1 MYYVTLI
8 DDHELIRQGLSSL
21 ISSFP
26 NFRVLFEAGSG
37 RDFIS
42 KLKPSALPDLVLM
55 DVTMPDMDGFETCN
69 WLRVNHPSVK
79 VIALSVMD
87 DEDGI
92 IRMLK
97 SGAKGYLLKN
107 TNPAELLTA
116 MESVIDRGYH
126 FNDLVS
132 NRVIKA
138 INNSGRPEYEKSE
151 IHLTE
156 REITFLKL
164 ACTER
169 SYKEIGTEMNVSSR
183 TVETFRDNLFA
194 KLELKT
200 RIGLVLYA
208 IKSKIFVPE

>member
-87 DEDGI
+87 DEDAI

>member
-21 ISSFP
+21 ISSFS

-37 RDFIS
+37 RDFIA
-42 KLKPSALPDLVLM
+42 KLKPSALPHLVLM
-55 DVTMPDMDGFETCN
+55 DVTMPDMDGYETCN
-69 WLRVNHPSVK
+69 WLRVNYPSVK

-87 DEDGI
+87 DEESI

-107 TNPAELLTA
+107 TNPAELQTA
-116 MESVIDRGYH
+116 MESVMERGYH

-132 NRVIKA
+132 NKVIKN
-138 INNSGRPEYEKSE
+138 INDSGKPGKEKNE
-151 IHLTE
+151 VHLTD
-156 REITFLKL
+156 REVAFLKL
-164 ACTER
+164 ACTEM
-169 SYKEIGTEMNVSSR
+169 SYKEIGLEMNVSSR

-200 RIGLVLYA
+200 RVGLVLYA
-208 IKSKIFVPE
+208 IKRKIVEF

>member
-21 ISSFP
+21 INSFS
-26 NFRVLFEAGSG
+26 NFRVLFEAGNG
-37 RDFIS
+37 HDFIQ

-55 DVTMPDMDGFETCN
+55 DVTMPDMDGYETCN
-69 WLRVNHPSVK
+69 WLRVNHPGVK

-87 DEDGI
+87 DEDAI
-92 IRMLK
+92 IKMLK

-107 TNPAELLTA
+107 TNPAELQSA
-116 MESVIDRGYH
+116 MESVVERGYH

-132 NRVIKA
+132 NKVIKS
-138 INNSGRPEYEKSE
+138 INDAGKPEHEKSD

-164 ACTER
+164 ACTEM
-169 SYKEIGTEMNVSSR
+169 SYKEIGLEMNVSSR

-194 KLELKT
+194 KLDLKT

-208 IKSKIFVPE
+208 IKKKIFEL

>member
-21 ISSFP
+21 INSFS
-26 NFRVLFEAGSG
+26 NFRVLFEAGNG
-37 RDFIS
+37 RDFIQ

-55 DVTMPDMDGFETCN
+55 DVTMPDMNGYETCN
-69 WLRVNHPSVK
+69 WLRVNHPSIK

-87 DEDGI
+87 DEDAI
-92 IRMLK
+92 IKMLK

-107 TNPAELLTA
+107 TNPAELQSA
-116 MESVIDRGYH
+116 MESVVEKGYH

-132 NRVIKA
+132 NKVIKS
-138 INNSGRPEYEKSE
+138 INDAGKPEHEKSD
-151 IHLTE
+151 IRLTE

-169 SYKEIGTEMNVSSR
+169 SYKEIGLEMNVSSR

-194 KLELKT
+194 KLDLKT
-200 RIGLVLYA
+200 RVGLVLYA
-208 IKSKIFVPE
+208 IKKKIFEF

>member
-21 ISSFP
+21 INSFS
-26 NFRVLFEAGSG
+26 NFRVLFEAGNG
-37 RDFIS
+37 REFIQ

-55 DVTMPDMDGFETCN
+55 DVTMPDMNGYETCN
-69 WLRVNHPSVK
+69 WLRVNHPSIK

-87 DEDGI
+87 DEDAI
-92 IRMLK
+92 IKMLK

-107 TNPAELLTA
+107 TNPAELQSA
-116 MESVIDRGYH
+116 MESVVEKGYH

-132 NRVIKA
+132 NKVIKS
-138 INNSGRPEYEKSE
+138 INDAGKPEHEKSD

-169 SYKEIGTEMNVSSR
+169 SYKEIGLEMNVSSR

-194 KLELKT
+194 KLDLKT
-200 RIGLVLYA
+200 RVGLVLYA
-208 IKSKIFVPE
+208 IKKKIFEF

>member
-21 ISSFP
+21 INSFS
-26 NFRVLFEAGSG
+26 NFRVLFEAGNG
-37 RDFIS
+37 RDFIQ

-55 DVTMPDMDGFETCN
+55 DVTMPDMNGYETCN
-69 WLRVNHPSVK
+69 WLRVNYPAVK

-87 DEDGI
+87 DEDAI

-107 TNPAELLTA
+107 TNPAELQAA
-116 MESVIDRGYH
+116 MESVLEKGYH

-132 NRVIKA
+132 NKVIKS
-138 INNSGRPEYEKSE
+138 INDAGKPEYEKSDA
-151 IHLTE
+151 HLTE

-169 SYKEIGTEMNVSSR
+169 SYKEIGLEMNVSSR

-200 RIGLVLYA
+200 RVGLVLYA
-208 IKSKIFVPE
+208 IKKKIFEF

>member
-1 MYYVTLI
+1 M
-8 DDHELIRQGLSSL
+8 RQGLSSL
-21 ISSFP
+21 INSFS
-26 NFRVLFEAGSG
+26 NFRVLFEAGNG
-37 RDFIS
+37 RDFIN

-69 WLRVNHPSVK
+69 WLRVNHPRVK

-87 DEDGI
+87 DEHAI

-107 TNPAELLTA
+107 TNPAELQAA
-116 MESVIDRGYH
+116 MESVLQKGYH

-132 NRVIKA
+132 NKVIKA
-138 INNSGRPEYEKSE
+138 INNSGNPENEFSE
-151 IHLTE
+151 VHLTE
-156 REITFLKL
+156 REIAFLKL
-164 ACTER
+164 ACTEK
-169 SYKEIGTEMNVSSR
+169 SYKEIGLEMNVSPR

-200 RIGLVLYA
+200 RVGLVLYA
-208 IKSKIFVPE
+208 IKKRIFEI